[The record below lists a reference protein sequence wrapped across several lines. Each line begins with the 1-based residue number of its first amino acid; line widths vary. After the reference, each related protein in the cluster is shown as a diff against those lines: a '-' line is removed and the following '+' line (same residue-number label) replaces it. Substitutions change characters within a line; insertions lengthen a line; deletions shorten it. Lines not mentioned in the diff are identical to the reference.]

1 MERKDVCLL
10 ASLVTVLAVA
20 GNMIFGDLTIVNGI
34 AVATPILG
42 LIYGLYQ
49 KYLKEDV
56 IYEKLS
62 LEDELERQKQ
72 FNEKSMTFNRELLR
86 EYEQLE
92 QRFNEESNSAKIT
105 IENLRNGFDSEKEVV
120 KPKRTRKPK
129 Q

>member
-10 ASLVTVLAVA
+10 ASLVTVLAVT
-20 GNMIFGDLTIVNGI
+20 GNMIFGELTITNGI
-34 AVATPILG
+34 AVVTPILG

-49 KYLKEDV
+49 KYLKEEAQEV
-56 IYEKLS
+56 SIQ
-62 LEDELERQKQ
+62 LEDELHRQRQ
-72 FNEKSMTFNRELLR
+72 LNEKSLTFNRELMR

-92 QRFNEESNSAKIT
+92 NRYKIESQAYQT
-105 IENLRNGFDSEKEVV
+105 TVDNLRNGFDSEKEVV